1 MNIEHLM
8 NNEEFKA
15 KLSAAENT
23 AEMAEVFASYG
34 VEVSEEE
41 LKEAMASVTAGEG
54 GELSEDA
61 LDMVAGGGIL
71 DWLKRLIEAIFNWQI
86 ESTHEEMK
94 NLKIP
99 GYID

>member
-41 LKEAMASVTAGEG
+41 LKEAMAPVTAGEG
-54 GELSEDA
+54 GELNEDA
-61 LDMVAGGGIL
+61 LDMVSGGGFL
-71 DWLKRLIEAIFNWQI
+71 DWLINWGRKRSKKNTEDINEAMNILF
-86 ESTHEEMK
+86 
-94 NLKIP
+94 
-99 GYID
+99 

>member
-41 LKEAMASVTAGEG
+41 LKEAMAPVAAGEG

-61 LDMVAGGGIL
+61 LDMVSGGGFW
-71 DWLKRLIEAIFNWQI
+71 DWLKALYDWLCKRN
-86 ESTHEEMK
+86 EEDLNDLMDELSK
-94 NLKIP
+94 K
-99 GYID
+99 